1 MSNSFKEILP
11 LLASAQGVFLAV
23 FIFHKHAKLFANRFL
38 GCLILFYSL
47 IVFEMYLGDS
57 GFYLNFPKL
66 RFFILPIAFL
76 IAPLLFMY
84 IKYLTRSID
93 SMQRKDWLHLLPYL
107 MYQLILFPFLLK
119 PSPMLIALFEQMDKG
134 EMPWQFAAL
143 YPTILLHALAYLIL
157 SLLLL
162 RRYARRLTTVFS
174 SLDHINLLWLRNII
188 MLLAVIVLF
197 FFTEYILHL
206 FGIQLSKNYQLTSL
220 LAAVSVYILGY
231 LVLLKTDEFK
241 KPNVTAT
248 LRQMPEVA
256 EGHIQHKHSTSKYA
270 RSGLSEETAKA
281 YLSELVSLMEEEK
294 PYQDSDLT
302 LAQLGAK
309 LGITPHNLSQVFN
322 SQLGQNFFDFINK
335 YRIDAVKEAF
345 ADPAKRNLK
354 ILAIA
359 FDAGF
364 NSKTAFNTI
373 FKKITG
379 KTPSQY
385 RQEIQF

>member
-1 MSNSFKEILP
+1 MPI
-11 LLASAQGVFLAV
+11 LASAQGVFLAV

-47 IVFEMYLGDS
+47 IVFDMYLGDS
-57 GFYLNFPKL
+57 GFYMNFPKVRL
-66 RFFILPIAFL
+66 FTLPTAFL
-76 IAPLLFMY
+76 IAPLLY
-84 IKYLTRSID
+84 LYTHYLTSSID
-93 SMQRKDWLHLLPYL
+93 SMEKKDWCHFLTYL
-107 MYQLILFPFLLK
+107 SYQIVLFPFLFK
-119 PSPMLIALFEQMDKG
+119 SSPNLAALFEQMDQGK
-134 EMPWQFAAL
+134 MPWQFSII
-143 YPTILLHALAYLIL
+143 YPVILIQALAYLII
-157 SLLLL
+157 SLVLLQ
-162 RRYARRLTTVFS
+162 RYARRLITVFS
-174 SLDHINLLWLRNII
+174 SLDHINLAWLRNII
-188 MLLAVIVLF
+188 ILLSIIVSF
-197 FFTEYILHL
+197 FFAEYIFHL
-206 FGIQLSKNYQLTSL
+206 FGIHLSKNYQLTSL
-220 LAAVSVYILGY
+220 LAAVSVYVLGY
-231 LVLLKTDEFK
+231 LVLLKSDEFK

-256 EGHIQHKHSTSKYA
+256 EEQIPHKHSSLKYA
-270 RSGLSEETAKA
+270 KSGLSEETAKA
-281 YLSELVSLMEEEK
+281 YLGELVSLMQEEK
-294 PYQDSDLT
+294 PYRDSELT

-322 SQLGQNFFDFINK
+322 SQLGQSFFDFINK
-335 YRIDAVKEAF
+335 HRVDDVKAAF
-345 ADPAKRNLK
+345 ADPRKRNLK